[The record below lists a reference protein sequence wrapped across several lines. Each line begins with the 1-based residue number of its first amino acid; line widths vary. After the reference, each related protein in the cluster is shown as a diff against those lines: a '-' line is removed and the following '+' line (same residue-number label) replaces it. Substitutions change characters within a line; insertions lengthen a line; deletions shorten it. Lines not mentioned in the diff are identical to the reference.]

1 MGVTLSAVAG
11 ALRASLAI
19 LLGQLF
25 GVISSYGRGALS
37 GPDTMTEVARW
48 CSILV
53 IVGSVGVVV
62 NFAFMF
68 TWVAFSDQQARH
80 ARREVFHALL
90 AKDLEWFDLQSNG
103 ISSLLVRTQNDLKEL
118 QYSIYVG
125 LGNISIDTMTA
136 LANLLVAFYLSWTMT
151 LILLAT
157 VPPSVIIVNLLGN
170 KLEPAIETQKQE
182 LAVASK
188 HALSAITAIDIVK
201 TFNGADQEIWQ
212 YSDAIKRS
220 MKAYLIQSRANA
232 YQMGYVKFWLEI
244 TFVIGFY
251 YGVVLVSRGTN
262 AGVVIT
268 TFYAALAALQAVHSS
283 LSMNLTLA
291 KGMSAGQY
299 LQHIISGD
307 RMGFKA
313 KKMVGTRQP
322 EAWDGEIKFHNLS
335 FVYPSRPSPSVLREV
350 CMCFPPRRF
359 TFLVGPSGAGK
370 STVGDLLVK
379 LYEPTAGDIT
389 IDGVPLRTLDTNWV
403 RSNIT
408 VVQQH
413 PTLFDGTLFENIALG
428 LPDPTKASKTN
439 IMNACQATLLQS
451 TIADLPSGLDTHVG
465 RHGHNLSGGQI
476 QRVALAR
483 AFVRDPEILILDE
496 VTSGLEASTRILIMD
511 AIRDARQNKTTI
523 VITHDMAQIEEN
535 DCLCMLEG
543 GHTVQEGLGQLLQNE
558 ENGLRTQ
565 NLSSNDDCSSQVIDT
580 CHPPGCETR
589 CETDT
594 APNRFSP
601 TVPPVPVIPTMAR
614 ASQAWTP
621 ISTGNMYG
629 WMGFAI
635 GSPALRMR
643 HSNTL
648 CFWDASN
655 GSATTDTGQSPS
667 VSIRSLDE
675 TGQGQGNVTG
685 ANGDACVGQWRPAQK
700 TPGEDPKALR
710 KSSRAPSRDTI
721 IQDIPMLP
729 PNMGRT
735 SLISLQKQGYHVRHT
750 QERDGNF
757 RRRQE
762 PDASRESTI
771 HDDQNFDHF
780 TITRSKMLHHSIN
793 AATDRDTKPMSLL
806 LIYKSVWPHL
816 ETKARW
822 CLFAGLL
829 SCLIVS
835 ASIPAFSVVLASLLS
850 VLYAKNDATAV
861 GQKWALILL
870 LVASIGASAAF
881 LAHFSMEYTGQ
892 SWVNALRTEAFTCI
906 LAQPRPFFA
915 KSKHAPAGIVQCM
928 DRNAEQMRNLVGR
941 FAPSLLIVVAMV
953 LASVMWAVIISWR
966 LALVA
971 LSSMSFLIAA
981 AQGYSYANDK
991 WEARCNKVADAGFT
1005 IMTETFS
1012 NIRTVKV
1019 LTLERHFSRKHE
1031 HSLSQAHQLGIKKAI
1046 WTAAL
1051 FACCQAVSWFIMGLI
1066 FYYATVLLAVQA
1078 HIQLEE
1084 VVKVVNLL
1092 VLGLGASSQMAESIP
1107 AISAVQVTAGRLLYY
1122 ANLPLPGKNDNN
1134 HATKPPPSNRDLSHQ
1149 STLKT
1154 KRKLASPFPIRMD
1167 GLSFTYHTRSGIPL
1181 NPVLNN
1187 LTLELKSG
1195 SAVAIVGQSG
1205 CGKSTLAS
1213 ILLTLRKPTTVP
1225 QVRNIRPSICRHP
1238 LSFAGHP
1245 PDLLDPVALRSQMA
1259 YVSQHP
1265 FLFPTSIKRN
1275 ITYGLPETSPLLG
1288 LGNIERAARQ
1298 AGILDFLDS
1307 LPDGL
1312 DTMIGEGGQPLSAGQ
1327 AQRICLARALVRR
1340 PKLLVLD
1347 EPTSSLD
1354 PETAF
1359 GIRRTI
1365 LRLIEKAR
1373 GTVGIMPSPLHGR
1386 YEHKMRNSDET
1397 STDVRNSDVSIVV
1410 ITHNIEMMKTA
1421 VPLPLLPFIRKASCD
1436 DDEDDVTKITAPS
1449 TEPTTGIPMQRFF
1462 GAKSGFGFGI
1472 AMADGTNSSSFI
1484 GQLYIPFLNGANWR
1498 GNFLTCTFLCDARLS
1513 AKFGPAPGDTTATVE
1528 MGWELGS
1535 SVVGNPD
1542 ISATVLNFH
1551 DVEFREFQAQ
1561 LASVKIPQPQFDMF
1575 VADAGRPVLPAT
1587 GAVLFGARGGDG
1599 EDVDNDDDSDDNNDD

>member
-1 MGVTLSAVAG
+1 MSNNTSREPDLSHAPPSTTRPSPRLKHLFAFSTWRNSLPLTMGVTLSALAG

-19 LLGQLF
+19 LLGKIF

-53 IVGSVGVVV
+53 IVGSVGLVV
-62 NFAFMF
+62 NFTFMF
-68 TWVAFSDQQARH
+68 TWVAFSEQQARH

-90 AKDLEWFDLQSNG
+90 AKDLKWFDLQSNG

-136 LANLLVAFYLSWTMT
+136 LANLLVAFYFSWTMT
-151 LILLAT
+151 LIILAT
-157 VPPSVIIVNLLGN
+157 VPPSVIIINLLGY

-182 LAVASK
+182 LAVASR

-201 TFNGADQEIWQ
+201 AFNGADQEIWQ

-313 KKMVGTRQP
+313 KKMAGNHQP

-335 FVYPSRPSPSVLREV
+335 FAYPSRPSPSVLREV
-350 CMCFPPRRF
+350 YMCFPSRRL

-370 STVGDLLVK
+370 STVGDLLVR
-379 LYEPTAGDIT
+379 LYEPTAGEIT

-403 RSNIT
+403 RNNIT
-408 VVQQH
+408 LVQQH

-428 LPDPTKASKTN
+428 LADPTKASKSN
-439 IMNACQATLLQS
+439 IMSACQATLLQS
-451 TIADLPSGLDTHVG
+451 TIADLPSGLDTRVG

-496 VTSGLEASTRILIMD
+496 VTSGLEASARKLIMD

-523 VITHDMAQIEEN
+523 VITHDMAQIEDN
-535 DCLCMLEG
+535 DYLCVLDG
-543 GHTVQEGLGQLLQNE
+543 GHTVQEGLGQLRQNE
-558 ENGLRTQ
+558 ENGLRTK
-565 NLSSNDDCSSQVIDT
+565 NLSSNYDCSGRVIDT
-580 CHPPGCETR
+580 CHPPGCEAR
-589 CETDT
+589 CDTDT
-594 APNRFSP
+594 TPQRFSP
-601 TVPPVPVIPTMAR
+601 TLLPVPVIPAIAR
-614 ASQAWTP
+614 ASRASTP
-621 ISTGNMYG
+621 VGTENMYR

-648 CFWDASN
+648 RFWDASN
-655 GSATTDTGQSPS
+655 GSATTGTGQSSS
-667 VSIRSLDE
+667 VSIESLDE
-675 TGQGQGNVTG
+675 TGQSQGNVTG
-685 ANGDACVGQWRPAQK
+685 ANGDACVGQWLPAQK
-700 TPGEDPKALR
+700 TPREDPKTPR
-710 KSSRAPSRDTI
+710 KSSRAPLRDTI

-735 SLISLQKQGYHVRHT
+735 SLISLRKQGYHVRPT
-750 QERDGNF
+750 RERDGNF
-757 RRRQE
+757 TRRQK

-771 HDDQNFDHF
+771 DDDQNFDSS
-780 TITRSKMLHHSIN
+780 TITRSKILDHSID

-806 LIYKSVWPHL
+806 LVYKSVWPHL
-816 ETKARW
+816 ATKARW

-829 SCLIVS
+829 NCLIVS

-850 VLYAKNDATAV
+850 ILYAKNDTIAV
-861 GQKWALILL
+861 GQKWALVLL

-881 LAHFSMEYTGQ
+881 LAHLLMEYTGQ
-892 SWVNALRTEAFTCI
+892 SWVNALRTEAFTRI
-906 LAQPRPFFA
+906 LAQPRPFFG

-928 DRNAEQMRNLVGR
+928 DRNAEQMRNLVAR
-941 FAPSLLIVVAMV
+941 FAPSLLIVVAIV

-981 AQGYSYANDK
+981 AQGYSHVNDK
-991 WEARCNKVADAGFT
+991 WEARCNRVADAWFT
-1005 IMTETFS
+1005 IMTETFL

-1031 HSLSQAHQLGIKKAI
+1031 QSLSQAHQLGIKKAI
-1046 WTAAL
+1046 WTAVL
-1051 FACCQAVSWFIMGLI
+1051 FACCQTVSWFIMALV
-1066 FYYATVLLAVQA
+1066 FYYATVLVAVQA
-1078 HIQLEE
+1078 QIQLEE

-1092 VLGLGASSQMAESIP
+1092 VLGLGAASQMAESIP
-1107 AISAVQVTAGRLLYY
+1107 AISAAQVTAGRLLYY
-1122 ANLPLPGKNDNN
+1122 ANLPLPGENDNN
-1134 HATKPPPSNRDLSHQ
+1134 HGTKPPSSRGLSHQ
-1149 STLKT
+1149 SIAKT

-1167 GLSFTYHTRSGIPL
+1167 GLSFTYHTRSGIPV
-1181 NPVLNN
+1181 NPVLSN

-1195 SAVAIVGQSG
+1195 SAVAIVGESG

-1259 YVSQHP
+1259 YVSQQP
-1265 FLFPTSIKRN
+1265 FLFPTTIERN
-1275 ITYGLPETSPLLG
+1275 ITYGLPDTSPLLG
-1288 LGNIERAARQ
+1288 LANIERAARQ

-1312 DTMIGEGGQPLSAGQ
+1312 DTMIGEGGQPLSGGQ
-1327 AQRICLARALVRR
+1327 AQRICLARALVRQ

-1347 EPTSSLD
+1347 EPTSCLD
-1354 PETAF
+1354 PESAF

-1373 GTVGIMPSPLHGR
+1373 GTAAIMPSPLHGR

-1397 STDVRNSDVSIVV
+1397 GTDVRNSDVSVVV
-1410 ITHNIEMMKTA
+1410 ITHNIEMMK
-1421 VPLPLLPFIRKASCD
+1421 VCDSIVVLDQGRVVEQGSFRELLNRKGRFSELVNDSHAHKREDRRRSKSKPISNNPHKPILRGESCGRVNLHH
-1436 DDEDDVTKITAPS
+1436 EQKQSMELHKLGGKKMNEAEVTKKPARPNKGLRWTGDRLVDWTGAPRETGQPSPLISPS
-1449 TEPTTGIPMQRFF
+1449 TKPPRR
-1462 GAKSGFGFGI
+1462 S
-1472 AMADGTNSSSFI
+1472 DSS
-1484 GQLYIPFLNGANWR
+1484 
-1498 GNFLTCTFLCDARLS
+1498 
-1513 AKFGPAPGDTTATVE
+1513 
-1528 MGWELGS
+1528 
-1535 SVVGNPD
+1535 
-1542 ISATVLNFH
+1542 
-1551 DVEFREFQAQ
+1551 
-1561 LASVKIPQPQFDMF
+1561 
-1575 VADAGRPVLPAT
+1575 
-1587 GAVLFGARGGDG
+1587 
-1599 EDVDNDDDSDDNNDD
+1599 